1 MRNLLFIAVILGAS
15 LPLSADLYF
24 SEYIEGSEHN
34 KALEIYNPF
43 TMEVNLS
50 EYSIQLYRNG
60 KNEAEKSL
68 SLSGLL
74 QGGAVYVV
82 ANKKANKAILN
93 VADLKTSSSVVNFNG
108 DDTLTLLYQGKIIDV
123 IGQIGVDP
131 GANWGTDNVST
142 EGSTI
147 RRKSSVM
154 IGDEQ
159 PFDAFNPALEWD
171 GFANNTFSGLGQF

>member
-1 MRNLLFIAVILGAS
+1 MHYFLFVAVILIVS

-43 TMEVNLS
+43 SMEVNLTG
-50 EYSIQLYRNG
+50 YSIQLYRNG
-60 KNEAEKSL
+60 KEEAEKTL

-74 QGGAVYVV
+74 GGGAVYVV

-108 DDTLTLLYQGKIIDV
+108 DDTITLNFHGKIIDV

-131 GANWGTDNVST
+131 GANWGTGNVST
-142 EGSTI
+142 ESSTM
-147 RRKSSVM
+147 RRKASV
-154 IGDEQ
+154 ITGDEQ

-171 GFANNTFSGLGQF
+171 GFANNTFGGLGQF